1 MNAICEPKVVSCLL
15 GHFRTAEAPIVHV
28 MQEDLPH
35 VSYFALKQI
44 QKKIDGQI
52 IIVSITSFIRF
63 TIFTFYM
70 SKHVQGILSIHIM
83 L

>member
-1 MNAICEPKVVSCLL
+1 ML
-15 GHFRTAEAPIVHV
+15 GHFRTGEAPIVHV

-35 VSYFALKQI
+35 VSYFALKLI

-63 TIFTFYM
+63 TIFTSFTIFTCPSM
-70 SKHVQGILSIHIM
+70 SRGY
-83 L
+83 